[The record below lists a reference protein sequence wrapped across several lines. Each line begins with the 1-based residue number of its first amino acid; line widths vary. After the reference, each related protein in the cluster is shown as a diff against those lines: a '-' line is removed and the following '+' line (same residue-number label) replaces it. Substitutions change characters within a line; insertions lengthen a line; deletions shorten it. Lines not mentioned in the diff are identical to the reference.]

1 MKIFSAFFI
10 LLSMFNLCANQECNE
25 VLQDVLKQVKTL
37 EKSIK
42 KLMYKRGM
50 NESPGMYK
58 KQVRTSIIQQFFP
71 LSF

>member
-1 MKIFSAFFI
+1 MKIFSACFI

-50 NESPGMYK
+50 NESPGIYK

>member
-1 MKIFSAFFI
+1 MKFYLACFI
-10 LLSMFNLCANQECNE
+10 LLSMFHLCTNQECNE

-50 NESPGMYK
+50 NESPG
-58 KQVRTSIIQQFFP
+58 TSTNIKVN
-71 LSF
+71 

>member
-58 KQVRTSIIQQFFP
+58 KTTSQNINYSAVFP
-71 LSF
+71 S

>member
-1 MKIFSAFFI
+1 
-10 LLSMFNLCANQECNE
+10 MFHLCTNQECNE

-50 NESPGMYK
+50 NESPGSTNTK
-58 KQVRTSIIQQFFP
+58 VN
-71 LSF
+71 